1 MKVFMA
7 DGCAWSNERGRR
19 AVGYARSPE
28 VPRTQSSWRVAR
40 VEIRALAGVA
50 ALALRPVHTRVV
62 VAARLGAGSAK
73 AGWAWRRWRGGG
85 VGVRGGCGR

>member
-1 MKVFMA
+1 MVKRTWEA
-7 DGCAWSNERGRR
+7 SRGLWSVAG
-19 AVGYARSPE
+19 GT
-28 VPRTQSSWRVAR
+28 RTQSSWRVAR
-40 VEIRALAGVA
+40 EEIRALAGVA

-73 AGWAWRRWRGGG
+73 AGWAWRRWRGGS